1 MPLRIVFFGLP
12 LAALLLARDGHE
24 IALAAVCRP
33 GSLGTRRLTRLLGPG
48 RVLVKPRATD
58 RALRRRVEA
67 LEADLFVSW
76 FWTTKLPV
84 ALVSAAKHGGI
95 GVHPSLL
102 PRHRGPDPTYWAI
115 ASGDAETG
123 VTVHR
128 IAAEYDTGDVLAQER
143 LAIDPSWT
151 GWKLAKALDR
161 PSLRQLRATA
171 RRFAR
176 GERVDAL
183 PQDEARATYAPLLS
197 DEERAIRWSSS
208 TAEILRH
215 VRALAPSPGAW
226 TEIGGALVNVL
237 AATEARSFPRALEP
251 GEGAVVDGLAVGR
264 TGDGA
269 LALRAGE
276 VLDAGDDDGE
286 EGEEGVWRPASAPEL
301 AALFQRTTGPF
312 LVG

>member
-12 LAALLLARDGHE
+12 LAALLLAEDGHE
-24 IALAAVCRP
+24 IALASICRP
-33 GSLGTRRLTRLLGPG
+33 GSLGTRRLTRRIGAD

-58 RALRRRVEA
+58 RALLRRVQA
-67 LEADLFVSW
+67 IAPDLVVSW

-84 ALVSAAKHGGI
+84 ALVAAARHGGL

-128 IAAEYDTGDVLAQER
+128 LAADYDTGDVLAQER
-143 LAIDPSWT
+143 LAIDPAWT

-161 PSLRQLRATA
+161 PSLRQLRATVA
-171 RRFAR
+171 RFAR
-176 GERVDAL
+176 GEAVGAL
-183 PQDEARATYAPLLS
+183 PQDEALATYAPQPS
-197 DEERAIRWSSS
+197 DEDRAIRWSAS

-226 TEIGGALVNVL
+226 TEIGGALVTVL
-237 AATEARSFPRALEP
+237 AATSAPTFPRALEP
-251 GEGAVVDGLAVGR
+251 GEGAAVDGRAVVR

-269 LALRAGE
+269 IVLLEGE
-276 VLDAGDDDGE
+276 VLEATEADDD
-286 EGEEGVWRPASAPEL
+286 EGSWSPASA
-301 AALFQRTTGPF
+301 AALAVLFRRTPPPF
-312 LVG
+312 LIG